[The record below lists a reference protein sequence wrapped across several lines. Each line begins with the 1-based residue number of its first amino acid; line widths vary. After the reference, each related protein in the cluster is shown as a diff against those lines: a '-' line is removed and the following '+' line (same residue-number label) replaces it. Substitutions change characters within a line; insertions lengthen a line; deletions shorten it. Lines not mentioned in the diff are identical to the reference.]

1 MRRSV
6 LFAAFLLL
14 PAAAAETE
22 KPVEVNVVASDTNKG
37 LEADVFWVKA
47 DSARTELKIAKT
59 DAKGHARIDAAKC
72 KDGNTITAKPRSA
85 LYRAPAE
92 TEPCQDG
99 DNIVITLLPY
109 IDMGQYLAFAND
121 AALEHNYALAAQAYT
136 ELSAAQDNPDLK
148 ISAYKNTAL
157 ALGLPENK
165 ALDVD
170 IKQKSTHPSSLL
182 NHTIKAFQRKHKLA
196 ETGEIDAETLKALA
210 GGSARDNLAWSKGY
224 GDEDEPFKKL

>member
-1 MRRSV
+1 MRRSL

-37 LEADVFWVKA
+37 LEADVYWVKA
-47 DSARTELKIAKT
+47 DAAGMELKIAKT
-59 DAKGHARIDAAKC
+59 DAKGHASIDAAKC
-72 KDGNTITAKPRSA
+72 KDGNTITAKPRSV
-85 LYRAPAE
+85 LYRAPVE
-92 TEPCQDG
+92 TEPCQG
-99 DNIVITLLPY
+99 GGKIVIALLPY
-109 IDMGQYLAFAND
+109 IDQGQYLAFAD
-121 AALEHNYALAAQAYT
+121 AAALEHNYALAAQAYT
-136 ELSAAQDNPDLK
+136 ELSAAQDSPDLK

-165 ALDVD
+165 ALELDA
-170 IKQKSTHPSSLL
+170 KRKTALPSSLL

-210 GGSARDNLAWSKGY
+210 GGSARDNLVRSKGY
-224 GDEDEPFKKL
+224 GGEKGL